1 MQIRERVADSLI
13 HVRGL
18 WFRATRN
25 AAYIRGIKEFVL
37 EFCTVRRRRWIGG
50 GGERRRP
57 LYNVTRSA
65 LPLRRTNNRGFLS
78 HLRVLLWV
86 RAKPHRRERGLYD
99 RISSRVLTFL
109 EMIVDRHESAQNSP
123 FAAFNV
129 TKHAISM
136 TVPRLIMRYAS
147 RKSGGRWA
155 RVDGSRATEMKTA
168 ARVIRCAAVFRV
180 SAGIDCPS

>member
-37 EFCTVRRRRWIGG
+37 EFCTVRRRRWAGGRG
-50 GGERRRP
+50 GGERGRS

-65 LPLRRTNNRGFLS
+65 LPLRRTNNRGVLS

-109 EMIVDRHESAQNSP
+109 EMIVDRHESAQKSLPSP
-123 FAAFNV
+123 HS
-129 TKHAISM
+129 T
-136 TVPRLIMRYAS
+136 
-147 RKSGGRWA
+147 
-155 RVDGSRATEMKTA
+155 
-168 ARVIRCAAVFRV
+168 
-180 SAGIDCPS
+180 